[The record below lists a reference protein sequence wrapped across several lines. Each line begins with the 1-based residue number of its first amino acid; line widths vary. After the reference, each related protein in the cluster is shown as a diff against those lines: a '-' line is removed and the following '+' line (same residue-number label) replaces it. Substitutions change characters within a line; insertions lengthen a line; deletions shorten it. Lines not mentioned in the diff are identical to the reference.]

1 MNKNFADDALRGLL
15 GRRVPAWAR
24 CALVLLATAVFAVF
38 AYHARYAK
46 IDEFTGFRAE
56 ELIRFTTVVLAALY
70 ALTAAVALH
79 IGRRLNFG
87 AQMLFC
93 VVIGA
98 ILLAKVSLFDYVS
111 DDYDI
116 FLSGWIYSYSQMG
129 IKEGLGSYIGSDY
142 TPPYLYLLL
151 LISRVKNYPWQY
163 LVKIVSLAFEALMA
177 YAVTKLA
184 GLKVRGDAGR
194 AVLFCLT
201 LMLPTVVFNGAYWG
215 QCDVIYTS
223 LCLTALYM
231 ALQKKSARSMILFG
245 MALSFK
251 LQTVFFL
258 PALLPLWLRKD
269 IKLRHLALIPA
280 AYMAMMIPA
289 FWGGKSLHHA
299 LTVYTAQ
306 ASTYNFMTVNGPSLY
321 NFLPASMD
329 RGTLYTMFSGMAMAL
344 GMAMLAIV
352 CLMVCLHREHITRE
366 GTLLTCLLVL
376 GGVPFFLPK
385 MHERYTFGA
394 DVLALVIAAYRPKRM
409 ALPLLFGL
417 ASYICY
423 TGGLPGDAIFDLKW
437 ATLFQGAAVAL
448 TAAALY
454 KSLHEEKTEAVLTE
468 VKA

>member
-87 AQMLFC
+87 AQALFC

-177 YAVTKLA
+177 YAVAKLA
-184 GLKVRGDAGR
+184 G
-194 AVLFCLT
+194 
-201 LMLPTVVFNGAYWG
+201 
-215 QCDVIYTS
+215 
-223 LCLTALYM
+223 
-231 ALQKKSARSMILFG
+231 
-245 MALSFK
+245 
-251 LQTVFFL
+251 
-258 PALLPLWLRKD
+258 
-269 IKLRHLALIPA
+269 
-280 AYMAMMIPA
+280 
-289 FWGGKSLHHA
+289 
-299 LTVYTAQ
+299 
-306 ASTYNFMTVNGPSLY
+306 
-321 NFLPASMD
+321 
-329 RGTLYTMFSGMAMAL
+329 
-344 GMAMLAIV
+344 
-352 CLMVCLHREHITRE
+352 
-366 GTLLTCLLVL
+366 
-376 GGVPFFLPK
+376 
-385 MHERYTFGA
+385 
-394 DVLALVIAAYRPKRM
+394 
-409 ALPLLFGL
+409 
-417 ASYICY
+417 
-423 TGGLPGDAIFDLKW
+423 
-437 ATLFQGAAVAL
+437 
-448 TAAALY
+448 
-454 KSLHEEKTEAVLTE
+454 
-468 VKA
+468 

>member
-24 CALVLLATAVFAVF
+24 CVLVLLATAVFAVF

-87 AQMLFC
+87 AQALFC

-177 YAVTKLA
+177 YAVAKLA

-223 LCLTALYM
+223 LCLLALYH
-231 ALQKKSARSMILFG
+231 ALQKRSAWSMTLFG

-258 PALLPLWLRKD
+258 PTLLPLWLRKD
-269 IKLRHLALIPA
+269 IKLRHLVLIPA

-289 FWGGKSLHHA
+289 FWGGKSLHHV
-299 LTVYTAQ
+299 LTVYLAQ
-306 ASTYNFMTVNGPSLY
+306 AGGYNGISINGPSLY
-321 NFLPASMD
+321 NLLPSTMD
-329 RGTLYTMFSGMAMAL
+329 NGLLYLSL
-344 GMAMLAIV
+344 I
-352 CLMVCLHREHITRE
+352 HI
-366 GTLLTCLLVL
+366 
-376 GGVPFFLPK
+376 
-385 MHERYTFGA
+385 
-394 DVLALVIAAYRPKRM
+394 
-409 ALPLLFGL
+409 
-417 ASYICY
+417 
-423 TGGLPGDAIFDLKW
+423 
-437 ATLFQGAAVAL
+437 
-448 TAAALY
+448 
-454 KSLHEEKTEAVLTE
+454 
-468 VKA
+468 

>member
-70 ALTAAVALH
+70 ALTVAVALH

-87 AQMLFC
+87 AQALFC

-129 IKEGLGSYIGSDY
+129 IREGLGSYIGSDY

-177 YAVTKLA
+177 YAVAKLA

-223 LCLTALYM
+223 LCLLALYHVASYAKEHSFYSQLMQMPAATLYCVQILPVILPFVCVTALGL
-231 ALQKKSARSMILFG
+231 LQ
-245 MALSFK
+245 
-251 LQTVFFL
+251 FFS
-258 PALLPLWLRKD
+258 P
-269 IKLRHLALIPA
+269 
-280 AYMAMMIPA
+280 
-289 FWGGKSLHHA
+289 
-299 LTVYTAQ
+299 
-306 ASTYNFMTVNGPSLY
+306 
-321 NFLPASMD
+321 
-329 RGTLYTMFSGMAMAL
+329 
-344 GMAMLAIV
+344 
-352 CLMVCLHREHITRE
+352 
-366 GTLLTCLLVL
+366 
-376 GGVPFFLPK
+376 
-385 MHERYTFGA
+385 
-394 DVLALVIAAYRPKRM
+394 
-409 ALPLLFGL
+409 
-417 ASYICY
+417 
-423 TGGLPGDAIFDLKW
+423 
-437 ATLFQGAAVAL
+437 
-448 TAAALY
+448 
-454 KSLHEEKTEAVLTE
+454 EAVQRRRDRKLADSA
-468 VKA
+468 KAPSIL

>member
-87 AQMLFC
+87 AQALFC

-163 LVKIVSLAFEALMA
+163 LVKIVSLAF
-177 YAVTKLA
+177 
-184 GLKVRGDAGR
+184 
-194 AVLFCLT
+194 
-201 LMLPTVVFNGAYWG
+201 
-215 QCDVIYTS
+215 
-223 LCLTALYM
+223 
-231 ALQKKSARSMILFG
+231 
-245 MALSFK
+245 
-251 LQTVFFL
+251 
-258 PALLPLWLRKD
+258 
-269 IKLRHLALIPA
+269 
-280 AYMAMMIPA
+280 
-289 FWGGKSLHHA
+289 
-299 LTVYTAQ
+299 
-306 ASTYNFMTVNGPSLY
+306 
-321 NFLPASMD
+321 
-329 RGTLYTMFSGMAMAL
+329 
-344 GMAMLAIV
+344 
-352 CLMVCLHREHITRE
+352 
-366 GTLLTCLLVL
+366 
-376 GGVPFFLPK
+376 
-385 MHERYTFGA
+385 
-394 DVLALVIAAYRPKRM
+394 
-409 ALPLLFGL
+409 
-417 ASYICY
+417 
-423 TGGLPGDAIFDLKW
+423 
-437 ATLFQGAAVAL
+437 
-448 TAAALY
+448 
-454 KSLHEEKTEAVLTE
+454 
-468 VKA
+468 

>member
-87 AQMLFC
+87 AQALFC

-194 AVLFCLT
+194 AVLFCLFAGQGRGQARRD
-201 LMLPTVVFNGAYWG
+201 LQPHADAADRRFQRRVLGAVRR
-215 QCDVIYTS
+215 D
-223 LCLTALYM
+223 LYVAVPAGAVSRAAKAQRM
-231 ALQKKSARSMILFG
+231 EHDAFRHG
-245 MALSFK
+245 
-251 LQTVFFL
+251 
-258 PALLPLWLRKD
+258 ALL
-269 IKLRHLALIPA
+269 
-280 AYMAMMIPA
+280 
-289 FWGGKSLHHA
+289 
-299 LTVYTAQ
+299 
-306 ASTYNFMTVNGPSLY
+306 
-321 NFLPASMD
+321 
-329 RGTLYTMFSGMAMAL
+329 
-344 GMAMLAIV
+344 
-352 CLMVCLHREHITRE
+352 
-366 GTLLTCLLVL
+366 
-376 GGVPFFLPK
+376 
-385 MHERYTFGA
+385 
-394 DVLALVIAAYRPKRM
+394 
-409 ALPLLFGL
+409 
-417 ASYICY
+417 
-423 TGGLPGDAIFDLKW
+423 
-437 ATLFQGAAVAL
+437 
-448 TAAALY
+448 
-454 KSLHEEKTEAVLTE
+454 
-468 VKA
+468 